1 MRREM
6 LLKAGQR
13 IFLSEKGHRG
23 FLYPSRTGADVIK
36 PTIAH
41 ILPWNKIGSLK
52 PVLVDSNS
60 ISESF
65 SVERVAVW
73 ISTE

>member
-6 LLKAGQR
+6 LLKAGQK

-23 FLYPSRTGADVIK
+23 FLYPSNTNASVTK
-36 PTIAH
+36 PTIAS
-41 ILPWNKIGSLK
+41 ILPWNKIGALK
-52 PVLVDSNS
+52 PVLIDSNS
-60 ISESF
+60 ISKTF

-73 ISTE
+73 VAPE